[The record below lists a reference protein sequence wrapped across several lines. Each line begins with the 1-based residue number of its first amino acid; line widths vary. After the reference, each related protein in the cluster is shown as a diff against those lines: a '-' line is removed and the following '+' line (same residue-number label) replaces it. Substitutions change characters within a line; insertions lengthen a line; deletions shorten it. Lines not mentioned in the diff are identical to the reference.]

1 MRYNLIKQKQMELTQ
16 QQQTVLKNMTD
27 FLQDKEKSVFILR
40 GYAGT
45 GKTTMIKNLIPVLQ
59 SLKKNFILLA
69 PTGRAA
75 KVLKEK
81 TGYPTS
87 TIHRCIYSFDRM
99 YVARHDEDGKVIKTN
114 INEKFFDK
122 LSDGDDRLHFFFGLN
137 EQDEKGEFEN
147 LVLVVDE
154 ASMVSSKEV
163 RGELLTFGT
172 GVILDDLLTYLQ
184 PRKGGK
190 VIFIGDP
197 VQLPPV
203 GDNCSAA
210 LTEDYFIEKGLA
222 VESAELTEVLR
233 QNGESAILKN
243 AMLIRDLWHTQSRN
257 SLNFICQK
265 GEVEDITPESV
276 VKSFVQLVPYPE
288 IGRSIVICYTNAQTR
303 DYNES
308 IRRRYFPGHSD
319 VAAGDVLQIVH
330 NNINNNLGYS
340 FFNGDFVRVLEVGD
354 GLEEQ
359 SAPVWTSRYGKRT
372 KVVIS
377 LKFRDVVLLTETG
390 EQVKCKI
397 IDNLLNANN
406 REQNHKESSGLS
418 YEESVALYINFRIR
432 HSDLRNDEE
441 AFKEAL
447 MQDPYFNAVQAK
459 YGYAITCHK
468 AQGGEWDTV
477 FVDYSK
483 RNGLDKDSLQWSYTA
498 TTRAS
503 KKLYGVSM
511 PHITPISS
519 IKCNPITAISKLPK
533 EAFSYK
539 ETEAIPLLGPQA
551 KEFQKQKYSCLKE
564 LLEPEG
570 FTIQSVKP
578 LPYNDRYT
586 LKGPDGELMVDCIY
600 NGAGMYTQYKFLS
613 KSPENEMLL
622 PLFENEEGFSYS
634 YHYEPSC
641 EAFRVLNAYMVS
653 LCDELGIQIANI
665 VEYIKDWYIGY
676 FLKTAKS
683 YALIRFYFNKDRS
696 ITYANPQCYGAASD
710 EELQQIIDNLQQTCA
725 LCQ

>member
-1 MRYNLIKQKQMELTQ
+1 MELTQ
-16 QQQTVLKNMTD
+16 QQQTILKSMTD
-27 FLQDKEKSVFILR
+27 FIQDKENSVFILR

-45 GKTTMIKNLIPVLQ
+45 GKTTMIKHLIPVLQ
-59 SLKKNFILLA
+59 ACGKKFHLLA

-81 TGYPTS
+81 TGYPTA

-99 YVARHDEDGKVIKTN
+99 YVKRHDENGNVIITN

-122 LSDGDDRLHFFFGLN
+122 LKNKDDKLHFFFDLN
-137 EQDEKGEFEN
+137 EQDQKEEIEK

-154 ASMVSSKEV
+154 ASMVSSKRV
-163 RGELLTFGT
+163 FGELLSFGT
-172 GVILDDLLTYLQ
+172 GILLDDLLTYLQ

-197 VQLPPV
+197 AQLPPV

-210 LTEDYFIEKGLA
+210 LTESYFTKKGLA
-222 VESAELTEVLR
+222 VQSAELTEVLR

-243 AMLIRDLWHTQSRN
+243 AMLVRDLLHSQPRN
-257 SLNFICQK
+257 NLNFICK
-265 GEVEDITPESV
+265 EGEVEDITPESV
-276 VKSFVQLVPYPE
+276 VESFTQLVPYPE
-288 IGRSIVICYTNAQTR
+288 IGRSVVVCYTNAQTR
-303 DYNES
+303 EYNEM
-308 IRRRYFPGHSD
+308 IRRRYFHGHSE
-319 VAAGDVLQIVH
+319 VVAGDVLQVVH
-330 NNINNNLGYS
+330 NNINNNLGHS
-340 FFNGDFVRVLEVGD
+340 FFNGDFVRVMEVGD
-354 GLEEQ
+354 NPEEQ
-359 SAPVWTSRYGKRT
+359 SAPVWTSRSGERKQVT
-372 KVVIS
+372 LS
-377 LKFRDVVLLTETG
+377 LKFRDVTLQTETG

-406 REQNHKESSGLS
+406 RKTESKESSGLS
-418 YEESVALYINFRIR
+418 YEESVALYINFRMR
-432 HSDLRNDEE
+432 HPNLRNDEE
-441 AFKEAL
+441 AFKETL

-483 RNGLDKDSLQWSYTA
+483 RNGLDNDSLRWSYTA

-503 KKLYGVSM
+503 KTLYGVCM

-519 IKCNPITAISKLPK
+519 ITCNPITAISKLPK
-533 EAFSYK
+533 EAFSYA
-539 ETEAIPLLGPQA
+539 ETEAIPLLGSQA
-551 KEFQKQKYSCLKE
+551 KEFQKQKYRLLKE

-570 FTIQSVKP
+570 FAIQSVKP

-586 LKGPDGELMVDCIY
+586 LKGPSGELTVDCIY
-600 NGAGMYTQYKFLS
+600 NKAEMYTRYNFLS
-613 KSPENEMLL
+613 KSPENDMLL
-622 PLFENEEGFSYS
+622 PLFENEDGFSYS
-634 YHYEPSC
+634 YQYKPSC
-641 EAFRVLNAYMVS
+641 EAFRQLNARMVS

-665 VEYIKDWYIGY
+665 VEYNKDWYIGY
-676 FLKTAKS
+676 FLKTSKRP
-683 YALIRFYFNKDRS
+683 ALIRFYFNKDRS
-696 ITYANPQCYGAASD
+696 ITYANPQCYGSDSD
-710 EELQQIIDNLQQTCA
+710 EELQQIIDNLQQTNV